1 MRVLTLT
8 EAEERAL
15 AGLLQSEAGDSGPLL
30 ELLEQIC
37 PTHYGEELL

>member
-1 MRVLTLT
+1 MRVLGLS

-30 ELLEQIC
+30 DLLERLC